1 MSFAP
6 SFASNPYVFYKGT
19 KSATTAIPFTVS
31 LDGRPFAVD
40 FKDYRRS
47 SLASL
52 RESVISTGQVDDALF
67 NTDGA
72 WWRYR
77 HDWSYG
83 AGQSV
88 MDLGQDR
95 DPRRFDTSV
104 GIDPWTES
112 QLTLHHSTSS
122 INTTIK
128 TSAIYMVATSEHL
141 YAADSTVLYRTSN
154 LSTWT
159 QITGFTGTI
168 NGLTTDGKSVYMTT
182 TSAIYEITSAA
193 TTATSRKAHAHS
205 GCWFAGNYLLT
216 AETHILRSLA
226 SDRSTE
232 LTVATHYNST
242 FTWTTV
248 FAVGS
253 KIYAGGYA
261 GSRSEVY
268 SFSIDS
274 SGNLVRGA
282 EVVSLSVGELLNTAI
297 SHVGNVIFCTNK
309 GIRLATVSQDGTLT
323 YGPLIDQ
330 PGSVNSAIAEGRYVW
345 FNWREIET
353 GKTGAGR
360 LDLSST
366 PRSLQPAFATDLYA
380 ETTSPCTMVSRFN
393 DRLVFGVPGVGI
405 FAENASSFVSTGYVK
420 SGNVYFGTVERKI
433 VNDLKANFADLD
445 TGESVRLELYD
456 SDGSL
461 LESAGLAEPN
471 LSELEL
477 QLDGQEADYFN
488 VTLELNG
495 NGTSTPTFKRW
506 RLRSFP
512 IVPPVEQFVVPL
524 LLYSKVII
532 NDAQGQLHSSD
543 VANELDF
550 IENLWRRKAPISFVE
565 GSRIY
570 RVRIEAYEFQ
580 PREWADNY
588 VGLEGTLI
596 VRLVTI

>member
-112 QLTLHHSTSS
+112 QLTLHHSTSRVTDLVDG
-122 INTTIK
+122 TTI
-128 TSAIYMVATSEHL
+128 YLVATDGHL
-141 YAADSTVLYRTSN
+141 YAADTGVVYRSSN

-159 QITGFTGTI
+159 QITGISGTI
-168 NGLTTDGKSVYMTT
+168 NGLATDGKDVFIS
-182 TSAIYEITSAA
+182 TSTHLWKVTAASA
-193 TTATSRKAHAHS
+193 TASAFVNHAHD
-205 GCWFAGNYLLT
+205 GVWFAGNYLMT
-216 AETHILRSLA
+216 SQANVLRSVA
-226 SDRSTE
+226 SNGNET
-232 LTVATHYNST
+232 TVTTHYQAG
-242 FTWTTV
+242 FQWTTV

-253 KIYAGGYA
+253 KIYAGGTA
-261 GSRSEVY
+261 GSRSEIY
-268 SFSIDS
+268 GFTINS
-274 SGNLVRGA
+274 SGALVQGA
-282 EVVSLSVGELLNTAI
+282 EVVSLSIGEHVHEVI
-297 SHVGNVIFCTNK
+297 SHVGNVIFCTSK
-309 GIRLATVSQDGTLT
+309 GIRLATVSQDGTLS
-323 YGPLIDQ
+323 YGPLIDA
-330 PGSVNSAIAEGRYVW
+330 PGPVISAVAEGRYVW
-345 FNWREIET
+345 FNWPEIET

-360 LDLSST
+360 LDLSTT
-366 PRSLQPAFATDLYA
+366 PRALQPAFATDLYV
-380 ETTSPCTMVSRFN
+380 ESTSTCTSIARFN
-393 DRLVFGVPGVGI
+393 DRLILGIPNLGVY
-405 FAENASSFVSTGYVK
+405 AENLTSFVTSGYVR

-433 VNDLKANFADLD
+433 VNDLKANFVDLD

-456 SDGSL
+456 SEGSL

-471 LSELEL
+471 LGELEL
-477 QLDGQEADYFN
+477 QLDGQETDYFN

-543 VANELDF
+543 VADELKF
-550 IENLWRRKAPISFVE
+550 LENLWRRKSPISFVE
-565 GSRIY
+565 GSKIY

-588 VGLEGTLI
+588 VGLEGTMI